1 MKTNKKRTAVK
12 SEKGEIMGSSINKFI
27 RILAF
32 FKVFVNSDEFKITS
46 VVCVLFLILMRIA
59 VLTGRLIA
67 LVNV

>member
-27 RILAF
+27 RILAC
-32 FKVFVNSDEFKITS
+32 FKVFVNSDYFIPLVMS
-46 VVCVLFLILMRIA
+46 VLFLILMRIA